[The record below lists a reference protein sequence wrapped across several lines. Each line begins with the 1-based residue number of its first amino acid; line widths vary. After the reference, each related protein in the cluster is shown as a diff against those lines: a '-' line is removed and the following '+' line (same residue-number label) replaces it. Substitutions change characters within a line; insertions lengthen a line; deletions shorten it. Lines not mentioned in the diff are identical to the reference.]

1 MDAIIEQRR
10 KQSLKLS
17 VAIIVVALL
26 GILVY
31 SVITL
36 MYRAGKVKI
45 VVLYAPYASNVQ
57 IDGVHYDNNATH
69 YIVPGK
75 HHVKVELEN
84 FETLEEDYDLAGDSK
99 IFGRLT
105 AANDAGKEYA
115 KQHAS
120 EFDGVYGLIGEQEV
134 EYGQTIR
141 DRYPLMSKLPVKDP
155 HFAIS
160 YEITENNEF
169 KVIIKASLAYRSMA
183 ITRMMEILSKDDIK
197 NYDIEVKNLDSPFKS
212 DFIANAETDPL
223 KFLQAGYGSAMNGFT
238 MGSSKEVNGYL
249 YGFIRKNVG
258 YVGEAYKFVL
268 KRNKNSWTLCGKPY
282 PVLSAKN
289 TPNVPIDI
297 LYRADK
303 SKY

>member
-1 MDAIIEQRR
+1 MDTIIEQRR
-10 KQSLKLS
+10 KRSLKLS
-17 VAIIVVALL
+17 VVIIVTALL
-26 GILVY
+26 GILIY
-31 SVITL
+31 SIITL

-45 VVLYAPYASNVQ
+45 VVLYAPYASTVQ
-57 IDGVHYDNNATH
+57 IDGTPYGNNATH

-75 HHVKVELEN
+75 HHVKVEFEN
-84 FETLEEDYDLAGDSK
+84 FKTLEEDYEITSDSE
-99 IFGRLT
+99 IYGRLT
-105 AANDAGKEYA
+105 AENDAGRDYA
-115 KQHAS
+115 KQHVA
-120 EFDGVYGLIGEQEV
+120 EFDSVSGLIGNKEA

-141 DRYPLMSKLPVKDP
+141 DQYPLMSKLPVKDP

-212 DFIANAETDPL
+212 DFIANTETDPL

-238 MGSSKEVNGYL
+238 MGSSKEVNDYL

-258 YVGEAYKFVL
+258 YVGETYKFVL

>member
-1 MDAIIEQRR
+1 MDTIIEQRR
-10 KQSLKLS
+10 KRSLKLS
-17 VAIIVVALL
+17 VVIIAVALL
-26 GILVY
+26 GILIY
-31 SVITL
+31 SIITL

-45 VVLYAPYASNVQ
+45 VVLYAPYASTVQ
-57 IDGVHYDNNATH
+57 IDGTPYGNNATH

-75 HHVKVELEN
+75 HHVKVEFEN
-84 FETLEEDYDLAGDSK
+84 FKTLEEDYEITSDSE
-99 IFGRLT
+99 IYGRLT
-105 AANDAGKEYA
+105 AENDAGRDYA
-115 KQHAS
+115 KQHVA
-120 EFDGVYGLIGEQEV
+120 EFDSVSGLIGNKEA

-141 DRYPLMSKLPVKDP
+141 DQYPLMSKLPVKDP

-212 DFIANAETDPL
+212 DFIANTETDPL
-223 KFLQAGYGSAMNGFT
+223 KFLQTGYGSAMNGFT
-238 MGSSKEVNGYL
+238 MGSSKEVNDYL

-258 YVGEAYKFVL
+258 YVGETYKFVL

>member
-1 MDAIIEQRR
+1 MDKITEQRR
-10 KQSLKLS
+10 KRSLKLS
-17 VAIIVVALL
+17 IIIIAIAIL
-26 GILVY
+26 GILIY

-45 VVLYAPYASNVQ
+45 VVLYAPYASKVQ
-57 IDGVHYDNNATH
+57 IDGTPYGNNATH

-75 HHVKVELEN
+75 HHVKVEFEN
-84 FETLEEDYDLAGDSK
+84 FKTIEEDYDITSDSE
-99 IFGRLT
+99 IYGRLV
-105 AANDAGKEYA
+105 AENDAGKEYA
-115 KQHAS
+115 KQHMS
-120 EFDGVYGLIGEQEV
+120 EFDSVSGLIGTKEA
-134 EYGQTIR
+134 EYGQSIR
-141 DRYPLMSKLPVKDP
+141 EQYPLMSKLPAKDP

-212 DFIANAETDPL
+212 DFVANAETDPF
-223 KFLQAGYGSAMNGFT
+223 KFLQAGYGGAMNGFT

-258 YVGEAYKFVL
+258 YVGETYKFVL